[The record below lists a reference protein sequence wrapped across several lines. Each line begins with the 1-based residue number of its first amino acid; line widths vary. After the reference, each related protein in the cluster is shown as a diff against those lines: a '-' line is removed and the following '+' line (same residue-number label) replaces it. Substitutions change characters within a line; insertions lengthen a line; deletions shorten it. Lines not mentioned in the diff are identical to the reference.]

1 MSHSGQFAAF
11 PTEMTD
17 VEGVVKGPK
26 EERAISNKREL
37 IKVPQLDRIL
47 GFDHFNLIL

>member
-17 VEGVVKGPK
+17 VEGVVKGA
-26 EERAISNKREL
+26 EEEHAVSDKRKL
-37 IKVPQLDRIL
+37 IDVA
-47 GFDHFNLIL
+47 